1 MAEQTSNSWHLDKKV
16 PISLIAA
23 ILFQFAVA
31 LLAYAD
37 LKKDVELL
45 KQDAGSLH
53 ARDAMHEDQMKE
65 ALRLMQEQYQRLD
78 SKLDRLIERSGK

>member
-23 ILFQFAVA
+23 ILFQFAIA

-37 LKKDVELL
+37 LKKDVALL
-45 KQDAGSLH
+45 KQDTGALH
-53 ARDAMHEDQMKE
+53 SRDAMHEDQMKD
-65 ALRLMQEQYQRLD
+65 ALRLMQEQYRLLD
-78 SKLDRLIERSGK
+78 AKLDRLIERSGK